1 MKEKEYNIIFDA
13 EFKIKLMDLVN
24 KYIQD
29 SKIPK
34 YLIGDKININI
45 NNIHQK
51 ITIYYGKIPKFE
63 ENSND
68 L

>member
-45 NNIHQK
+45 NNIHQE

-63 ENSND
+63 ENPND

>member
-1 MKEKEYNIIFDA
+1 MKEYNIFDT
-13 EFKIKLMDLVN
+13 EFKIKLIDLVN

-29 SKIPK
+29 FRMPK
-34 YLIGDKININI
+34 YLIGDKINIDI

-63 ENSND
+63 EK
-68 L
+68 